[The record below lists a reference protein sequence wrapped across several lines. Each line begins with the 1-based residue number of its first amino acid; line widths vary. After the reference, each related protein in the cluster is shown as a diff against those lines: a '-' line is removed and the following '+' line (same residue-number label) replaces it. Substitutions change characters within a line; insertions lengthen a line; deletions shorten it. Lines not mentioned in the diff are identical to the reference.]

1 MKYNLETIIG
11 HMLKT
16 TAYIHFLKP
25 GLMTSVQDQGRFGY
39 ADFGVPYAGAMDQLS
54 YNQANMLL
62 NNQEDAAVLEMAVLG
77 PMMIFE
83 LPTRIVFSG
92 AEADIFVND
101 QLQPIGKLIQ
111 IKADDQVKIGRF
123 RKGQWLYMGIE
134 GGIQSPEFLDSKSW
148 YHGISEFSRVQKDSS
163 ICYLSEEHFSRSH
176 YSHPKLSAD
185 WYQKEVIPAYK
196 GPDWELLTIELQ
208 EKLTQQKFSISN
220 ISNRMGIHLTEL
232 LTNKLPSI
240 LTAPVYPG
248 TVQLT
253 PSGKLIVLMRDA
265 QVTGGYPRILQLTD
279 HSINVIAQKKFG
291 ENLIFSI
298 IENDKII

>member
-1 MKYNLETIIG
+1 
-11 HMLKT
+11 MLKT

-62 NNQEDAAVLEMAVLG
+62 NNQEDAAVLEMALLG
-77 PMMIFE
+77 PIMIFE
-83 LPTRIVFSG
+83 MPTRIVFTG
-92 AEADIFVND
+92 AEADIFVNG

-111 IKADDQVKIGRF
+111 IQAEDQVKIGRF
-123 RKGQWLYMGIE
+123 SKGQWLYMGIE
-134 GGIQSPEFLDSKSW
+134 GGIQSPEFLESRSCFPS
-148 YHGISEFSRVQKDSS
+148 ISEYGRVQEASS

-176 YSHPKLSAD
+176 YSHPKLSAE
-185 WYQKEVIPAYK
+185 WYQEEVIAAYK
-196 GPDWELLTIELQ
+196 GSDWELLPGELQ
-208 EKLTQQKFSISN
+208 DKLIQQKFSISN
-220 ISNRMGIHLTEL
+220 ISNRMGIQLTEL
-232 LTNKLPSI
+232 LSNTLPSI

-253 PSGKLIVLMRDA
+253 PSGRLIVMMRDA

-279 HSINVIAQKKFG
+279 HSINMIAQKKFG
-291 ENLIFSI
+291 EKIRFSI
-298 IENDKII
+298 LEF